1 MTKTYVITGSTSGIG
16 LELIKILAKEN
27 IVFAG
32 YRDEKKVEKL
42 SEISSNIFPFYVDYS
57 KPETIINTVSYIKS
71 KCEKIDTIINVAG
84 CVVAGPCEKIS
95 VDEIR
100 RQFNVNTFG
109 HLELSQGLLDCLD
122 GGRIINVSSM
132 ASYGIFPF
140 VAPYCASKRALDML
154 FNSILME
161 TKKDIKIISIKPGVI
176 ATPLWNKSVDENLKY
191 PERKD
196 GFEKEMKYLIDNAKD
211 NGKYGTDVQAVV
223 KTILKAD
230 ITNNPKLS
238 YTVGFDAFIAHY
250 FSLLPQCIINKI
262 VRFGIS
268 KKILN

>member
-1 MTKTYVITGSTSGIG
+1 MTKTYVITGATSGIG
-16 LELIKILAKEN
+16 MELVKILAKDN

-32 YRDEKKVEKL
+32 YRDEKKIEKY
-42 SEISSNIFPFYVDYS
+42 SEISTSILPFYVDYS
-57 KPETIINTVSYIKS
+57 KPETIIEAVRYIKS
-71 KCEKIDTIINVAG
+71 KCEKIDTLINVAG
-84 CVVAGPCEKIS
+84 CVVAGPCERIS

-109 HLELSQGLLDCLD
+109 HLELSQGLLEYLE

-161 TKKDIKIISIKPGVI
+161 TKKDIKIISVKPGVI
-176 ATPLWNKSVDENLKY
+176 ATPLWDKSVDENLKHQ
-191 PERKD
+191 ERKA
-196 GFEKEMKYLIDNAKD
+196 GFEKEMEYLINNARD
-211 NGKYGTDVQAVV
+211 NGKYGANVQTVV

-230 ITNNPKLS
+230 RTKFPKLS
-238 YTVGFDAFIAHY
+238 YTVGLDAFVAHY

-262 VRFGIS
+262 VRLGVS